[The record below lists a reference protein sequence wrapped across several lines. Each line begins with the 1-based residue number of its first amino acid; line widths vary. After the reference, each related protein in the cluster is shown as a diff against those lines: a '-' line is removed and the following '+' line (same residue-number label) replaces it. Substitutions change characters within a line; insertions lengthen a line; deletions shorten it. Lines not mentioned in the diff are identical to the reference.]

1 MLDESKL
8 IPFSAVVA
16 GKWARKDNDE
26 FTLFK
31 SVGVGLLDLATL
43 TLLHDKAK
51 KLGVGKEVTLSLKWS
66 PKSNVGRGPLTP

>member
-16 GKWARKDNDE
+16 GKWARKDIDE
-26 FTLFK
+26 LTLFK

-43 TLLHDKAK
+43 ALLYDKAE
-51 KLGVGKEVTLSLKWS
+51 KLGVGKEVPLSLKWS
-66 PKSNVGRGPLTP
+66 SRSYGVTDL